1 MGDISVREYIR
12 WLPGEPSEP
21 TSTIV
26 LTTPERRFVDL
37 RIFKSAATPT
47 EEGSSPESGDGILP
61 LSRLDWAIAGTS
73 SSSPLAFDNSVGE
86 KETVGEFKLQFGT
99 ETVIANK
106 ATHCQWHHWIDSRTP
121 NTEGL
126 VDEGDNFEHPSNPA
140 LTLERGSMVDPNTG
154 IEADYEELWR
164 SEPVEPLLE
173 EEVRCLALQW
183 QGDEEMQ
190 SGRVRRGLFVRLGH
204 HCQVL
209 ARDGDDITV
218 ERLRWDAGRQ
228 RWVSQ
233 VRIGQKDLPIP
244 FATGSLRDVRLGD
257 RVVVGGDVWEVVE
270 RA

>member
-26 LTTPERRFVDL
+26 LTTPQRRFVDL
-37 RIFKSAATPT
+37 RIFKSAATST
-47 EEGSSPESGDGILP
+47 EEGSSSGSGDGILP

-73 SSSPLAFDNSVGE
+73 SSSPLAFDTPVGE
-86 KETVGEFKLQFGT
+86 KETGREFKFQLGT
-99 ETVIANK
+99 ETVIVNK
-106 ATHCQWHHWIDSRTP
+106 ATHCRWHHWIDSRTP
-121 NTEGL
+121 NIEGV
-126 VDEGDNFEHPSNPA
+126 VDKGDNFEHPTNPA
-140 LTLERGSMVDPNTG
+140 LTLERGSMVNPDTG
-154 IEADYEELWR
+154 IVTDYEELWR
-164 SEPVEPLLE
+164 SEPVEPVVE

-183 QGDEEMQ
+183 QGDEEK
-190 SGRVRRGLFVRLGH
+190 SGQVRRGLLVRLGEY
-204 HCQVL
+204 CQAF

-257 RVVVGGDVWEVVE
+257 RVVVGGDSWEVVE